1 MFGWALE
8 ETPPLVKYNPVRDVR
23 RVENVTDGFHTWT
36 IDEVRQFE
44 DRHPIGT
51 QARLALALLL
61 FTGVRRGDLVELGPK
76 NVRNGWLRFVPNKTR
91 YKRATETAKPVLEIL
106 TRIIEASPRGLT
118 HYLVTQYG
126 KPFTDNG
133 FGNWFRDLCNE
144 AGLPHCTAHGLRKCG
159 ASLAAENGTTVNQL
173 MAIYD
178 WSTPAQAKVYTD
190 KADRM
195 RLAGEA
201 MHMLAS
207 GHEENELDQ

>member
-91 YKRATETAKPVLEIL
+91 YKRATETAKP
-106 TRIIEASPRGLT
+106 
-118 HYLVTQYG
+118 
-126 KPFTDNG
+126 
-133 FGNWFRDLCNE
+133 
-144 AGLPHCTAHGLRKCG
+144 
-159 ASLAAENGTTVNQL
+159 
-173 MAIYD
+173 
-178 WSTPAQAKVYTD
+178 
-190 KADRM
+190 
-195 RLAGEA
+195 
-201 MHMLAS
+201 
-207 GHEENELDQ
+207 

>member
-23 RVENVTDGFHTWT
+23 RVANVTDGFHTWT

-44 DRHPIGT
+44 ERHPIGT

-61 FTGVRRGDLVELGPK
+61 FTGVRRGDLVKLGPK
-76 NVRNGWLRFVPNKTR
+76 NVRDGWLRFVPNKTR
-91 YKRATETAKPVLEIL
+91 YKRATETAKPVLEML
-106 TRIIEASPRGLT
+106 ARIIEGSPCGLT

-126 KPFTDNG
+126 KPFTDNV
-133 FGNWFRDLCNE
+133 FGNWFRDRCNE

-159 ASLAAENGTTVNQL
+159 ASLAAENGATVNQL

-178 WSTPAQAKVYTD
+178 WSTPSQAKIYTD
-190 KADRM
+190 KADRK

-201 MHMLAS
+201 MHMLAV
-207 GHEENELDQ
+207 GHRENELDK